1 MCDLAILVV
10 DIMHGLEPQT
20 LESLGLLRKGNT
32 PFVVALNKIDRLFDW
47 RRMPTSSVKEAVKK
61 QNKNTKDEFEE
72 RVKGV
77 VMEFAEQGLNVA
89 LFWEK
94 VDFSEYV
101 PLVPTSAHTGDGMGD
116 LISLLVT
123 YSQSVLAPKLML
135 SEELEAIVLEVIPF
149 YTIKFT
155 HKDFVS
161 F

>member
-61 QNKNTKDEFEE
+61 QNRNTKDEFDE

-77 VMEFAEQGLNVA
+77 VTEFAEQVWSHFFNQFFFLH
-89 LFWEK
+89 E
-94 VDFSEYV
+94 
-101 PLVPTSAHTGDGMGD
+101 
-116 LISLLVT
+116 
-123 YSQSVLAPKLML
+123 PKIFPFPIFL
-135 SEELEAIVLEVIPF
+135 SM
-149 YTIKFT
+149 
-155 HKDFVS
+155 
-161 F
+161 